1 MNAILSVAFTAVYKC
16 YRSPHAAIL
25 HVPTPE
31 NPREIVDSSRSKG
44 LT

>member
-1 MNAILSVAFTAVYKC
+1 MNAILSDAFTAAYKC

-25 HVPTPE
+25 YVPTPE
-31 NPREIVDSSRSKG
+31 NPREIVDLSCSKG